1 MTMDRLQLVIAGWI
15 CTCFIIVLSGCGTI
29 PTHRTDIRTHRTD
42 VRNLPDEVKEKLSIG
57 DTQQKVRSILDAP
70 LVDARSLGVEV
81 YRQTGRDIDIDFS
94 GVPLPKSVPGQKVIA
109 VVLVAYDEH
118 DVVEEIASNL
128 WIPGY
133 SVDFWITAGG
143 YSFAN
148 IYDTEPETLLAPA
161 ITYEEF
167 VGLATTEGECALV
180 LLKGECPME
189 EISLDKSPIA
199 DLSPGG
205 GYCNF
210 DSEWV
215 RREHNYYG
223 AFIRR
228 NITPGSHRLNIRQKT
243 KHGNFETVFE
253 CEPGETVY
261 AELEASNTVPDFW
274 HGVRLEGAISIS
286 KKPTKNVLDM
296 GMLLPIIWHRGKW
309 YGSPNS
315 PTEGIQ

>member
-1 MTMDRLQLVIAGWI
+1 MEMRIVRWI
-15 CTCFIIVLSGCGTI
+15 FTGLICSVFVFDLTGCGAKIKTI
-29 PTHRTDIRTHRTD
+29 PTQ
-42 VRNLPDEVKEKLSIG
+42 VRNLPCEVEAKLSRG
-57 DTQQKVRSILDAP
+57 DTRQTVRSVLGKP
-70 LVDARSLGVEV
+70 LIDARSLGLEV
-81 YRQTGRDIDIDFS
+81 YRQTGRDIEIGFPN
-94 GVPLPKSVPGQKVIA
+94 VPIPMPSPGEKVIV

-118 DVVEEIASNL
+118 DVVEEIATNL

-133 SVDFWITAGG
+133 SLDFWITAGG

-148 IYDTEPETLLAPA
+148 IYDNEPETLLAPA

-167 VGLATTEGECALV
+167 VGLAAAEGECALV
-180 LLKGECPME
+180 LLMGECPME
-189 EISLDKSPIA
+189 EVSLDKSLIT
-199 DLSPGG
+199 DLSPAG
-205 GYCNF
+205 GYCNY
-210 DSEWV
+210 DSARV

-228 NITPGSHRLNIRQKT
+228 NIKPGSHRLNIHQKT
-243 KHGNFETVFE
+243 KHGNFEAVFE

-261 AELEASNTVPDFW
+261 AELEASNTVPDAW

-286 KKPTKNVLDM
+286 KNPTKNVLDM

-315 PTEGIQ
+315 PTAGTQ